1 MKNLYKLIGIVVL
14 GLFLNGCGTYYIA
27 SEYSDPIYDE
37 NYIPV
42 DTIDSEEELE
52 RKWRFDAEFR
62 NDYHN
67 YLVYQDYSF
76 FSDMY
81 WRNRMWRWGWTSS
94 FDYYTNWQWYSYG
107 SYAYWSPWN
116 QYPGYGNW
124 GSSYWYWHQWHN
136 PWHYSYYYGPRTN
149 YLGNVYGRRHSNRN
163 SLVYSNF
170 NRSSLFSVSDGRTS
184 VGRTYLPNN
193 NSSGI
198 VNEINNRPNKPRPNN
213 SNNVII
219 RWRPSNNNSNNSNS
233 SKPNNS
239 SSRPILVKPTNTN
252 TNTNWNSSRPNN
264 SNYSRPSNNSNSRPT
279 VNNNTSRPSAPT
291 NNSKPNRS
299 GRNPR

>member
-1 MKNLYKLIGIVVL
+1 MKNLYKLIGIIVL

-42 DTIDSEEELE
+42 DTINSEEELE

-94 FDYYTNWQWYSYG
+94 FDYYTNWQWHSYG

-124 GSSYWYWHQWHN
+124 SSSYWYWHQWHN

-198 VNEINNRPNKPRPNN
+198 VNEINNRPTKPRPNN
-213 SNNVII
+213 NNVII
-219 RWRPSNNNSNNSNS
+219 RWRPTNNNSNNSNS

-264 SNYSRPSNNSNSRPT
+264 SNYTKPSNNSNSRPT
-279 VNNNTSRPSAPT
+279 FNNSNSRPSAPT

>member
-1 MKNLYKLIGIVVL
+1 MKNLYKLIGIIVL

-42 DTIDSEEELE
+42 DTINSEEELE

-94 FDYYTNWQWYSYG
+94 FDYYTNWQWHSYG

-124 GSSYWYWHQWHN
+124 SSSYWYWHQWHN

-193 NSSGI
+193 NSNAI
-198 VNEINNRPNKPRPNN
+198 VNEINSRPTKPRPN

-252 TNTNWNSSRPNN
+252 TNTNWNSSRPNYN
-264 SNYSRPSNNSNSRPT
+264 NNSRPSNNSNSRPSF
-279 VNNNTSRPSAPT
+279 NNNTSRPSAPT

-299 GRNPR
+299 RRNPR